1 MADGRDGSRR
11 QGSIQVIRALIVTA
25 WYSIFTLIAGLL
37 GIPWTIIR
45 NDISLL
51 YRAAM
56 WGAFFGVR
64 LVGVRVQVVGRE
76 RLDPKQN
83 YVFMCNHTSNLD
95 PPIVV
100 PLLPRPPRTS
110 VLVKKE
116 LFRAPLLGTAMRLGK
131 LVPVDR
137 RNRDAA
143 VESVRAATS
152 VLREGLHM
160 TIFPEGTRS
169 YDGRLL
175 PFKKGPF
182 YLAIE
187 AGIPIVPMTIVG
199 THDLWPKGKFAVKP
213 GIVTLHFHE
222 PIDPTQFADRE
233 ELMETV
239 RQTIE
244 SALPEEYRQPA
255 PMPPQT

>member
-1 MADGRDGSRR
+1 
-11 QGSIQVIRALIVTA
+11 VIRALVVCA

-37 GIPWTIIR
+37 FIPWTVVR
-45 NDISLL
+45 NDITLL
-51 YRAAM
+51 YKAAM
-56 WGAFFGVR
+56 WGALFGVR
-64 LVGVRVQVVGRE
+64 LGGVRVQVVGRE
-76 RLDPKQN
+76 QLDPRQN

-95 PPIVV
+95 PAIVV
-100 PLLPRPPRTS
+100 PLVPRPPRTS

-143 VESVRAATS
+143 VESVRAAS
-152 VLREGLHM
+152 AVLREGLHM

-182 YLAIE
+182 YLALD
-187 AGIPIVPMTIVG
+187 AGLPIVPMTIVG
-199 THDLWPKGKFAVKP
+199 THELWPKGKFAITP
-213 GIVTLHFHE
+213 GTVMLHFHQ
-222 PIDPTQFADRE
+222 PLDPKAFSSRE
-233 ELMETV
+233 ELMEAV
-239 RQTIE
+239 RRTIE
-244 SALPEEYRQPA
+244 SALPERYRGGTQEHTT
-255 PMPPQT
+255 QSFS